1 MSLSK
6 KRVFSILESFLFV
19 SPEPRSF
26 SEFEALFKGDLK
38 AQEIKK
44 YLEELA
50 DVYNKEDRGLVLEKV
65 DRAWQMRT
73 KLENKAYLS
82 RVRPSPVFRLSK
94 PSLEVLAIIAFE
106 QPCPKIRIDEI
117 RGVDSGHLLRT
128 LIDKKMICWAGQ
140 SDIPGK
146 PSLYKTTKSF
156 LETFGLE
163 SLKAL
168 PSKQELEELF
178 GDLNDTEDTKT
189 LQSVTEE
196 WDENQNSSSKNLQE
210 EQKDEEESKNIK
222 SLLKSFP
229 AHFDF
234 LKKSEENQKTE
245 EKEKETQESKEK
257 TTDKEPEEKPVQK
270 TEKKEKETQESKEKT
285 TDKEPEEKPAQK
297 TEEKEKETQE
307 SKEKTT
313 DKEPEE
319 KPAQKTE
326 KKEKETQESKEK
338 TTDKKPEERP
348 AQKTEKKKVKE
359 QREKETENKKK
370 EDTEE

>member
-6 KRVFSILESFLFV
+6 KRVFSIIESFLFV
-19 SPEPRSF
+19 SPEPRSL
-26 SEFEALFKGDLK
+26 SEFETLFKGDLK
-38 AQEIKK
+38 VQEIKK
-44 YLEELA
+44 HLEELV
-50 DVYNKEDRGLVLEKV
+50 DIYNKEDRGVVLEKV
-65 DRAWQMRT
+65 DRSWQMRT
-73 KLENKAYLS
+73 KLENKDYLS

-146 PSLYKTTKSF
+146 PSLYKTSKSF

-178 GDLNDTEDTKT
+178 GDLNEKEDSKT
-189 LQSVTEE
+189 LQSASEE
-196 WDENQNSSSKNLQE
+196 WDEKQNSSPKKLQK

-234 LKKSEENQKTE
+234 LKKSEEKTE
-245 EKEKETQESKEK
+245 ETQENKKETATKKSKEK
-257 TTDKEPEEKPVQK
+257 VTQK
-270 TEKKEKETQESKEKT
+270 TDEKEEEAQENKKET
-285 TDKEPEEKPAQK
+285 T
-297 TEEKEKETQE
+297 T
-307 SKEKTT
+307 
-313 DKEPEE
+313 
-319 KPAQKTE
+319 
-326 KKEKETQESKEK
+326 
-338 TTDKKPEERP
+338 KKPEK
-348 AQKTEKKKVKE
+348 ATQKTD
-359 QREKETENKKK
+359 EKETENKEQKTQENKEETKDKK
-370 EDTEE
+370 QEEKATQKTQKDKEAENKGPEEKTTQETENKKVKEKKKKETKDKEEDTEK